1 MPEHRDIPGA
11 RDNPGVKV
19 AVVTGA
25 ATGIGRATTE
35 LFAERGYRVVA
46 VDLSDDALAW
56 TKHHDSVH
64 ALVGDVSDDEVGR
77 RMVATAL
84 AEFGGLDTVVLN
96 AGIARRT
103 DWESDDAMES
113 FDRIMAVNVR
123 GVVSGIR
130 HAAPA
135 MAVRG
140 GGSIVAVAS
149 TSGVGGDPERWAYN
163 ASKAA
168 VINLVKA
175 AALDFGAQGVRVNAA
190 APGPTLTPILQGGS
204 ASQEHLE
211 ALRRPIPLQR
221 MARPEEQAEVIW
233 FLGTPASSFVT
244 GATVMSDGGITANAG
259 IFLPRSVPLSE
270 VLYS

>member
-1 MPEHRDIPGA
+1 MPEHQSIPGLPESGQ
-11 RDNPGVKV
+11 RKV
-19 AVVTGA
+19 AIVTGA
-25 ATGIGRATTE
+25 ATGIGRAASE
-35 LFAERGYRVVA
+35 LFAKRGYHVVA
-46 VDLSDDALAW
+46 VDLSADALVW
-56 TKHHDSVH
+56 TSEND
-64 ALVGDVSDDEVGR
+64 AIRPLVGDVSDDELGR

-84 AEFGGLDTVVLN
+84 DEFGGLDTVVLN

-103 DWESDDAMES
+103 DWESDEAMES

-135 MAVRG
+135 MAARG
-140 GGSIVAVAS
+140 GGAIVAVAS

-175 AALDFGAQGVRVNAA
+175 AALDFGAHGVRVNAA
-190 APGPTLTPILQGGS
+190 APGPTLTSILQGGS

-221 MARPEEQAEVIW
+221 MARPDEQAEVIW

-244 GATVMSDGGITANAG
+244 GATVMCDGGITANAG
-259 IFLPRSVPLSE
+259 IFLPQSVPLSD
-270 VLYS
+270 VHH